1 LLLFCVVIQTFLDE
15 VCQIFIFTDFTNS
28 EHQLYDMYASLH
40 IIGMITDDM
49 GLVCGTHGK
58 KRNAHGILVG
68 KPEGERPLG
77 RRRVDE
83 SHHYHHHH
91 VRKGGLGVL
100 PVP

>member
-1 LLLFCVVIQTFLDE
+1 LIGIVVVTFCVVIQTSLDE
-15 VCQIFIFTDFTNS
+15 VCQIFIFADFTDS
-28 EHQLYDMYASLH
+28 EQLYDMYASLH

-77 RRRVDE
+77 RRRVDA
-83 SHHYHHHH
+83 SIIL
-91 VRKGGLGVL
+91 K
-100 PVP
+100 